1 MEIPTATPD
10 TAHAVPRDP
19 HPPQPRPAPE
29 LAEPRRARLLRHGHR
44 LGLYAWAFVLVAL
57 LVVVI
62 ALAVANTRQV
72 QLSWVVGASRASLV
86 WIVLA
91 AAVLGWLVGIATSIV
106 FRLRTRRRHV
116 PEPPA
121 VR

>member
-1 MEIPTATPD
+1 MEIPAATPD
-10 TAHAVPRDP
+10 TASAVLRDT
-19 HPPQPRPAPE
+19 HPSQPQPATE

-44 LGLYAWAFVLVAL
+44 LGLYAWAFVLVGL

-91 AAVLGWLVGIATSIV
+91 AAVLGWLVGIATGIV
-106 FRLRTRRRHV
+106 FRRRTRRRHLA
-116 PEPPA
+116 ETPA
-121 VR
+121 LR

>member
-1 MEIPTATPD
+1 MEIPAAIPD
-10 TAHAVPRDP
+10 TASAEPREA
-19 HPPQPRPAPE
+19 QQSASQTE

-44 LGLYAWAFVLVAL
+44 AGLYAWAFVLVAL
-57 LVVVI
+57 LVIVI

-91 AAVLGWLVGIATSIV
+91 AAVLGWLVGIATGIV

-116 PEPPA
+116 IEPSA
-121 VR
+121 VK